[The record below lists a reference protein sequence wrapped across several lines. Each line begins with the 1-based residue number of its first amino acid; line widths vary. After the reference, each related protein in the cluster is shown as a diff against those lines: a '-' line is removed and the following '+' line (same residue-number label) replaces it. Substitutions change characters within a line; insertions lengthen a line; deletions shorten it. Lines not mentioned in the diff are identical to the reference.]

1 MEGWLGIAVQG
12 LVPAAV
18 AGCGGWFF
26 LRTKGLIGWG
36 KRVREALR
44 EKPAEGE
51 LSPRRTLALALA
63 GTLGVG
69 NIAGVGSALS
79 LGGPG
84 ALFWMALSAIFCMFL
99 KFAETL
105 LALLRR
111 KRCPDGALRGG
122 AMYYMPQRA
131 GVCFAA
137 FCLLCSFTVGNGMQV
152 RAVVTV
158 GEALLPG
165 RGWIAPTVGAIFA
178 AALLPVL
185 LGGKRRL
192 FDLAA
197 ALVPA
202 MTVGYLLLCAVLLVK
217 CRAAIPGALR
227 ESLRAAFSPT
237 AAVGGA
243 VGYTVF
249 DGIRLGFVRG
259 LVSNE
264 AGCGTAPI
272 AHASA
277 ERVAPAT
284 QGCLGMLEVAV
295 DTLLLCTVTALCV
308 LATGAFRA
316 GGADGMQV
324 ALSAFTSV
332 LGAPAGWFLLAA
344 VFLFAFATCISWS
357 YYGREALR
365 FLTFAHATGKSCFL
379 APARAPGESRFSAL
393 SRGYA
398 LVFSLL
404 ALPFALLDAAPIWSA
419 ADLCISL
426 MTLLNLRYVMNCRR
440 EILAETRRAGLLQ

>member
-1 MEGWLGIAVQG
+1 MGEWLGMAVQG

-18 AGCGGWFF
+18 AGCGGWFL
-26 LRTKGLIGWG
+26 LRTRGLFGWR
-36 KRVREALR
+36 KTVREALR
-44 EKPAEGE
+44 EKPAEGKIA
-51 LSPRRTLALALA
+51 PRRALALALA

-84 ALFWMALSAIFCMFL
+84 ALFWMALSAVFCMVL

-111 KRCPDGALRGG
+111 ERGSDGTLRGG
-122 AMYYMPQRA
+122 AMYYMPRRA
-131 GVCFAA
+131 GVCFSLL
-137 FCLLCSFTVGNGMQV
+137 CLLCSLTVGNGMQV

-158 GEALLPG
+158 GEMLLPG
-165 RGWIAPTVGAIFA
+165 RGWIAPAVGTFFA
-178 AALLPVL
+178 GLLLPVL
-185 LGGKRRL
+185 FGGKRRL

-197 ALVPA
+197 ALVPL
-202 MTVGYLLLCAVLLVK
+202 MTVGYLLLCGILLVK
-217 CRAAIPGALR
+217 SRAALPSALGDVF
-227 ESLRAAFSPT
+227 RAAFKPT
-237 AAVGGA
+237 AAVGGT
-243 VGYTVF
+243 VGYAVF
-249 DGIRLGFVRG
+249 DGIRRGFLRG

-277 ERVAPAT
+277 EGVAPAT

-308 LATGAFRA
+308 LVTGSYR
-316 GGADGMQV
+316 GGSADGMRV
-324 ALSAFTSV
+324 AMAAFTSV

-344 VFLFAFATCISWS
+344 VFLFAFATCVSWS

-365 FLTFAHATGKSCFL
+365 FLAAQRTGEK
-379 APARAPGESRFSAL
+379 ARFPAL

-398 LVFSLL
+398 LLFSLS
-404 ALPFALLDAAPIWSA
+404 ALPFSLTDAAPIWAA

-426 MTLLNLRYVMNCRR
+426 MTLINLRYVMKYRH
-440 EILAETRRAGLLQ
+440 EILAETRRAGLLR